1 MYTHFIIMGSSY
13 SKGYRIA
20 MDYLVE
26 DTSTDFIQSQLDRI
40 RLEVGNLYCVS
51 IRTIV
56 AQGKE
61 WYFVVEADSF
71 FKGVYVYNNIDEF
84 IEELKSNLELS
95 SLDIAKYI
103 LSKKMKCDHLKLEKL
118 VYLCHADYLS
128 NFKVPLFRDDV
139 YAFEKGPVCEDTYQ
153 TLKKYPQ
160 YCCIEKP
167 IDKMPIRSRI
177 LSSKEGL
184 EKLQSIDLTLKK
196 YQGFKSDE
204 LVNITHSKNSPWF
217 KCYIKNIKYKKIP
230 NDIIIEFHKNE
241 IPV

>member
-13 SKGYRIA
+13 SKGYRMA

-40 RLEVGNLYCVS
+40 NLEVGNLYCVS

-61 WYFVVEADSF
+61 WHFVVDADSF
-71 FKGVYVYNNIDEF
+71 FKEVHICNNIDEF

-103 LSKKMKCDHLKLEKL
+103 LSKIKCTHLKLEKL
-118 VYLCHADYLS
+118 VYLCHADYLF
-128 NFKVPLFRDDV
+128 NFKVPLFVDEV
-139 YAFEKGPVCEDTYQ
+139 YAFEKGPVCGKTYQ
-153 TLKKYPQ
+153 TLKRYPQ
-160 YCCIEKP
+160 YCCIDGS
-167 IDKMPIRSRI
+167 IDKMSIRSRI
-177 LSSKEGL
+177 LSSKDGL
-184 EKLQSIDLTLKK
+184 EKLKSIELTLEK
-196 YQGFKSDE
+196 YQNFEPDE

-217 KCYIKNIKYKKIP
+217 KCYIKNAKYTKIP
-230 NDIIIEFHKNE
+230 NDIIINFHKNE
-241 IPV
+241 IPI